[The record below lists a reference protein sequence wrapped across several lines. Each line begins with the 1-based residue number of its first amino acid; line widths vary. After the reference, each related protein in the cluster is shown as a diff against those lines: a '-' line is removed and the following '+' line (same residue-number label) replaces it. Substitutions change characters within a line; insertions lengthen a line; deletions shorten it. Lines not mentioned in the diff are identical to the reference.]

1 MELHLSGKIA
11 VVTGASKGIGFAV
24 TKALVDAGAH
34 VVAGS
39 RTPGKQLPLLEESGL
54 VSYVSVDLAQPGAA
68 EELIAA
74 AAYRGG
80 IDVLIN
86 NVGGATVRPGGL
98 ASISDDEWRKSWEL
112 NLMGVVRPTRAALPE
127 IERRGGGSIVI
138 VSSISA
144 YAPGPNT
151 YDYCAAKAAVANF
164 AKALSKDL
172 APKNIRVN
180 SVSPG
185 AVSTDK
191 WVQRGGMAD
200 GFAAMKGQTAD
211 EVRAE
216 LASSAPTGRFTTPEE
231 VADLVVFLAS
241 ARAGNITGSDY
252 RIDGGYVTTI

>member
-1 MELHLSGKIA
+1 MDLHLSGKTA

-24 TKALVDAGAH
+24 TKALVEAGAH
-34 VVAGS
+34 VVAGA
-39 RTPGKQLPLLEESGL
+39 RTPGKQLPLLEERGQ
-54 VSYVSVDLAQPGAA
+54 VSFVSVDLTQPGAA

-74 AAYRGG
+74 ATYRGG
-80 IDVLIN
+80 IDVLVN
-86 NVGGATVRPGGL
+86 NVGGASPRPGGL
-98 ASISDDEWRKSWEL
+98 ASISDDDWRATWDL
-112 NLMGVVRPTRAALPE
+112 NVMAVVRPTRAALPE

-144 YAPGPNT
+144 YHPGPNT

-185 AVSTDK
+185 PVSTERFTE
-191 WVQRGGMAD
+191 QGGVVD
-200 GFAAMKGQTAD
+200 RLAAAKGQTPD

-216 LASSAPTGRFTTPEE
+216 LEASVPTGRFSTADE

-241 ARAGNITGSDY
+241 DRAGNITGSDY
-252 RIDGGYVTTI
+252 RIDGGYVATV